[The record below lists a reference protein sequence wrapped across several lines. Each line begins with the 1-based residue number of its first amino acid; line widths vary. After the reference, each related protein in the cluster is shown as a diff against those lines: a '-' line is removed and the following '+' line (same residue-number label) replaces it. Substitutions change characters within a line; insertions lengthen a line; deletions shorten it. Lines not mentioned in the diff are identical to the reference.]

1 MIVVSFKTLQVR
13 ISLLSFGLLYL
24 FRSLGRVY
32 LTNNNI
38 QETRKINNK
47 LSIFRFSKHYL
58 LAFTKALFVYY
69 YKSSFLFKI
78 GLSIILALILLN
90 LLNSSPVQIRLNILP
105 FSFVVKFLITFVF
118 YLIFFNTKLIKK
130 NCSFYLLLLRR
141 YYF

>member
-1 MIVVSFKTLQVR
+1 MIVISLKTLQVR
-13 ISLLSFGLLYL
+13 ISLLAFGLLYM

-32 LTNNNI
+32 LTDNNI

-69 YKSSFLFKI
+69 KSSFLFKI
-78 GLSIILALILLN
+78 GLSVILTLMLLN
-90 LLNSSPVQIRLNILP
+90 LLNSSPIQIRLNILP

-118 YLIFFNTKLIKK
+118 YLISFNTKLIKK
-130 NCSFYLLLLRR
+130 NCSFHLLLLRR